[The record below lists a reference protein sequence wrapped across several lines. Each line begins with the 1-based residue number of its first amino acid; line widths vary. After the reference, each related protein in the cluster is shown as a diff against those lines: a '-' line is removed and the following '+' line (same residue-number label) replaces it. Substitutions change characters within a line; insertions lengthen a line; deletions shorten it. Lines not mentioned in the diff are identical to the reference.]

1 MGDGRDLASSQFALS
16 LLPSQFIFPLHLD
29 SHLHFP
35 LHMLILLL
43 KLMQMQH
50 TTLQSYRINNRK
62 VSHRK
67 KLES

>member
-16 LLPSQFIFPLHLD
+16 FLPSQFIFPLHLD

-35 LHMLILLL
+35 LHTLIRLL
-43 KLMQMQH
+43 KLMQMRH
-50 TTLQSYRINNRK
+50 TELQQYRINDGK
-62 VSHRK
+62 VSHCK